1 LLAALK
7 DYTCTTLIITQ
18 KISTAMEADKILLL
32 ESGQVLALGKHQDLM
47 QTSDL
52 YRKIVRSQ
60 FGEEEISLESKNIS
74 R

>member
-1 LLAALK
+1 
-7 DYTCTTLIITQ
+7 
-18 KISTAMEADKILLL
+18 MEADKILLL

-60 FGEEEISLESKNIS
+60 FGEEGISLESKNIS